1 MQTLTDV
8 DNFQIK
14 DLNSVL
20 RNFSKNENV
29 KFPELMQS
37 IRIIL
42 SGSKV
47 NLTVK
52 FFSLQI
58 VKQNYFRKDPGW
70 LR

>member
-52 FFSLQI
+52 FFSLRL
-58 VKQNYFRKDPGW
+58 VKRNYFRKDPGW